1 MFAASSAFESCEQ
14 ELLRTTQGHIQRVR
28 RELGSVIKDL
38 SLMGDSVIME
48 CLNNGAILSERAVEG
63 CYDLHLRQFQLD
75 KQDALDKVD
84 RLMTVLEHYNS
95 TYFNVV
101 ESTRSLCGNSLN
113 RTELAADAVL
123 FQLDRCPYKAWI
135 SDEAIVT
142 TEYQPTYDDNTEC
155 YYERP
160 HRIHEDVPR
169 TYPSTESYETTPGY
183 TTTPPPL
190 RTTRKYIAPE

>member
-48 CLNNGAILSERAVEG
+48 CLNNGAILSEHAVES

-75 KQDALDKVD
+75 KQDALEKVD

-101 ESTRSLCGNSLN
+101 ESTRSLCGNSYLN
-113 RTELAADAVL
+113 RTALAADAVM

-135 SDEAIVT
+135 SDDVIVT

-155 YYERP
+155 HDERP
-160 HRIHEDVPR
+160 HHIR
-169 TYPSTESYETTPGY
+169 TYPSTESYETTPAYITTY
-183 TTTPPPL
+183 TTLPL